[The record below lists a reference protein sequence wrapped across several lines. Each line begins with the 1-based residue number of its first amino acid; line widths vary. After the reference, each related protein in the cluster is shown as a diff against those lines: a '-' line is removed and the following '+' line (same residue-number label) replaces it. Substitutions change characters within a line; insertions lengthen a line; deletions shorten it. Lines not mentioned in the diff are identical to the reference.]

1 MKVIRLIIFA
11 IIFSIFTPTQA
22 EKVEKNDYFYTL
34 STQQGLADNHILQM
48 LQLSDGKMAVETFKG
63 INIYDGKKFHFIP
76 LSPKDA
82 QTISLYDGH
91 IHLYADKHNRLWV
104 KNTQQVFCID
114 LTRNQLIKSPIPS
127 EAKDVFID
135 SHGEVWCN
143 LGRGIL
149 KNEDSQQ
156 TIHTQEKWGT
166 IQDLDVDN
174 EHVYTFHANGI
185 VAAFTNSIG
194 TAFANSI
201 GTDRANCRLAYTL
214 QAYDKN
220 QAVLYKS
227 TSLTAKT
234 PHGQFY
240 QIRTGVDPKTHQSVS
255 IFLHFDPIQRKYEKI
270 YNCAYILHTL
280 NMSSDHQALIS
291 SQEGYL
297 MFDFKIGNTPRE
309 VHELA
314 LPNGKSLTT
323 GINTVYKDD
332 DGGIWLG
339 TYNDGLI
346 YVSPMLGLF
355 FTIDNPWWKSGWA
368 IALVAFLLLAMAG
381 GFYYLIKRRKTA
393 SALKQENQI
402 NTISSEET
410 KEDFAE
416 TKETTSLETTSQET
430 TSQEPAFVAQAR
442 SIVEQHL
449 QDSEYGVEQL
459 AKELCMERTG
469 LYKKLTSLSD
479 TTPVVFIRNIRL
491 ERAALLLKEGNMSV
505 NEIAEKTG
513 FSSPSYFTKC
523 FKKMYGVLPSEY
535 R

>member
-1 MKVIRLIIFA
+1 MKIVRFFILA
-11 IIFSIFTPTQA
+11 IIFSIFTPSLA
-22 EKVEKNDYFYTL
+22 EKVDKNDYFYTL

-82 QTISLYDGH
+82 QTIPLYEGH

-104 KNTQQVFCID
+104 KNTRQVFCID
-114 LTRNQLIKSPIPS
+114 LTRNQLIKSPLPS

-156 TIHTQEKWGT
+156 IIQTQEKWGT
-166 IQDLDVDN
+166 MQDIDVAN

-185 VAAFTNSIG
+185 VAAFTNSIKAG
-194 TAFANSI
+194 
-201 GTDRANCRLAYTL
+201 RANCRLAYTL
-214 QAYDKN
+214 QAYDKS

-240 QIRTGVDPKTHQSVS
+240 QIRTGVDPKTHQSIS
-255 IFLHFDPIQRKYEKI
+255 IFLHFDPIQKKYEKL
-270 YNCAYILHTL
+270 YKCTYILHTL

-355 FTIDNPWWKSGWA
+355 FTIDNPWWKSGWT
-368 IALVAFLLLAMAG
+368 IALLAFLVLVMVG

-393 SALKQENQI
+393 SVQKRKSQL
-402 NTISSEET
+402 NTSSSEEE
-410 KEDFAE
+410 KHSEESKKNLAE
-416 TKETTSLETTSQET
+416 TMETTAQETASQET
-430 TSQEPAFVAQAR
+430 TPQEPAFVAQAR

-479 TTPVVFIRNIRL
+479 TPPVAFIRNIRL

-505 NEIAEKTG
+505 NEIAEKAG

-535 R
+535 Q